1 MTTVTSAQPWYRSL
15 TATQWKTVFAS
26 NLGWTFDGYETFS
39 LILVVGV
46 ALHDLLIPAQFGQ
59 IPVYA
64 GTVIGIT
71 LLGWGIGGVI
81 GGVLA
86 DYIGR
91 RRTMIFAVRDRLRAE
106 QRHLGAVRERLWLQS
121 RHLLDAATISLAT
134 TRQLLAAY
142 DPARRLAQGWSIA
155 TRADGSTLRSL
166 ADVEVG
172 EELTLRVSDG
182 RLGTVI
188 TSKNGDSA

>member
-1 MTTVTSAQPWYRSL
+1 MEL
-15 TATQWKTVFAS
+15 
-26 NLGWTFDGYETFS
+26 DG
-39 LILVVGV
+39 IGRNPQRHLVVG
-46 ALHDLLIPAQFGQ
+46 ARLLEAVLDEATQFVGE
-59 IPVYA
+59 
-64 GTVIGIT
+64 
-71 LLGWGIGGVI
+71 
-81 GGVLA
+81 
-86 DYIGR
+86 R